1 MFLVNPTQEPTI
13 METTGK
19 PLTLGRRTD
28 RMQPQQPPAR
38 ASLGSVTGEA
48 RPSVHRG
55 SRPVTEAPVFQVG
68 SCQNYGPFLGTLN
81 NRCRIIL
88 RTQKG
93 TLILT
98 TTQVDAVCLS
108 AFPKQLVDFQTGIF
122 FAKWSAASSPTPP
135 DPTKGAFL
143 SLVIS
148 REPRLPRALRD
159 RGHEVAGYC
168 FSLCPP
174 REPNIP

>member
-1 MFLVNPTQEPTI
+1 MPKSKTLSCPKPTYSLHCSSLLGLVTLSDPNYMFLVNPTQEPTI

-88 RTQKG
+88 GAQKG
-93 TLILT
+93 TIILT
-98 TTQVDAVCLS
+98 TTHMAMMKHD
-108 AFPKQLVDFQTGIF
+108 LVPCCTI
-122 FAKWSAASSPTPP
+122 
-135 DPTKGAFL
+135 
-143 SLVIS
+143 V
-148 REPRLPRALRD
+148 
-159 RGHEVAGYC
+159 
-168 FSLCPP
+168 
-174 REPNIP
+174 